1 MNTEPNDK
9 QSNDDEEGQLR
20 QAVVMPRSFSRG
32 DKVRWK
38 GWACKVVYVRKRSKT
53 LKVQPDFTRPN
64 FMPYSYYWLD
74 FADID
79 QTEA

>member
-1 MNTEPNDK
+1 MEQMQNISTKRNRADG
-9 QSNDDEEGQLR
+9 NR
-20 QAVVMPRSFSRG
+20 AVMPRSFSRG
-32 DKVRWK
+32 DKVKWK

-79 QTEA
+79 HTET